1 LQLKNGEAGFSS
13 FLWMNLIVIIIKLF
27 RRRKKVQVSMG
38 ILTKIPTKLP
48 DIFLLE
54 PKVFNDFR
62 GFFFESY
69 HRMDMEKIGIP
80 DEFVQDNHSCSAKG
94 VIRGLHFQSSH
105 PQGKLVRVIKGSIYD
120 AVVDIR
126 KGSPAFGKSAG
137 AELSAENRRMIW
149 VPAGFAHGFLSLE
162 DGTEVIYKTTDF
174 YYPEYDAGIRWND
187 PDLGISW
194 PLEPHHIPSVII
206 NEKDS
211 RLPLLNEID
220 SPFTCPGESR

>member
-1 LQLKNGEAGFSS
+1 
-13 FLWMNLIVIIIKLF
+13 
-27 RRRKKVQVSMG
+27 MG

-48 DIFLLE
+48 EIFLLE

-69 HRMDMEKIGIP
+69 NQADLAKLGIP
-80 DEFVQDNHSCSAKG
+80 DEFVQDNHSCSSKG

-105 PQGKLVRVIKGSIYD
+105 PQGKLVRVIRGSIYD

-126 KGSPAFGKSAG
+126 TGSPTFGKSVG
-137 AELSAENRRMIW
+137 VELSAENRRMIW

-162 DGTEVIYKTTDF
+162 DVTEVLYKTTDF
-174 YYPEYDAGIRWND
+174 YYPEYDAGIRWDD
-187 PDLGISW
+187 PALEISW
-194 PLEPHHIPSVII
+194 PLEQYLISSVII

-211 RLPLLNEID
+211 RLPLLHEID
-220 SPFTCPGESR
+220 SPFRYPGESR